1 MQRNGDFSIDF
12 FPIESLFR
20 DDFPLKVQ
28 HSKSFVIPRASS
40 KCNFLEEKNE
50 GRNIV
55 IYWRVNL
62 QLQLVNDR
70 YCVFETYCCC
80 RLYFVCNICDDFTP

>member
-1 MQRNGDFSIDF
+1 MQKKGDFSNDFF

-28 HSKSFVIPRASS
+28 HSQSFVIPRASS
-40 KCNFLEEKNE
+40 KCNFLEQKNE

-70 YCVFETYCCC
+70 YCVFQTW
-80 RLYFVCNICDDFTP
+80 LYFVCNICDGISP